1 MALIWQRQGLE
12 LERYMPKGERLRR
25 GGREARE
32 SDVNDTIVVQ
42 TSTLEQNVRTKLL

>member
-1 MALIWQRQGLE
+1 
-12 LERYMPKGERLRR
+12 MPKGERLGR

-42 TSTLEQNVRTKLL
+42 SPTLVQNVRT